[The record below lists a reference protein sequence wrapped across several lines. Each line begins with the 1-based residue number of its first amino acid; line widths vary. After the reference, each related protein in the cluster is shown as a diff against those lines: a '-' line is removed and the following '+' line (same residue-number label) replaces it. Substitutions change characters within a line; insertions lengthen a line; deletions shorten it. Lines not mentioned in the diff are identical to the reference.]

1 MIKVL
6 IVEDEE
12 IIRKGLVYTIDWMT
26 MGCMVV
32 ADAENGAEGLEKIRQ
47 YSPHVV
53 ITDIKMPRLSGIDML
68 EEAEKLNY
76 TGFKSIILTS
86 YSEFEYAKKAIQ
98 LKVFDYV
105 LKPVDEEKLKEVISK
120 VKLAIEKEKLNNSIL
135 EIAGKNTA
143 GELADLNVYINT
155 EVSKNIYVSRALQ
168 EIKENYNHKISVEA
182 IAEEMG
188 VSASY
193 LSRRF
198 KDLTSQTFLDMLN
211 KYRVQKAVE
220 FMALGLYRIYEIS
233 DMTGF
238 SDYKHFCSVFKK
250 YTNTSPTEFIKNN
263 GCIVHKKERI
273 ETYEQL

>member
-1 MIKVL
+1 MIKIL

-12 IIRKGLVYTIDWMT
+12 IIRKGLVYTIDWMS

-32 ADAENGAEGLEKIRQ
+32 ADAENGVDGLEMIKLH
-47 YSPHVV
+47 SPDVV
-53 ITDIKMPRLSGIDML
+53 LTDIKMPRMSGIDML
-68 EEAEKLNY
+68 EEAAKQDY
-76 TGFKSIILTS
+76 TDFKSIILTS

-105 LKPVDEEKLKEVISK
+105 LKPVDEEKLEDVISR
-120 VKLAIEKEKLNNSIL
+120 VKLLIEKERVNNSIL
-135 EIAGKNTA
+135 EIAGKKTT
-143 GELADLNVYINT
+143 GELVDLNVYINT
-155 EVSKNIYVSRALQ
+155 EVSKNIYVTRALQ
-168 EIKENYNHKISVEA
+168 EIRDNYSHKISVEA

-188 VSASY
+188 VSSSY

-198 KDLTSQTFLDMLN
+198 KDLTSLTFLDMLN

-220 FMALGLYRIYEIS
+220 FMQQGKYRIYEIS

-250 YTNTSPTEFIKNN
+250 YTNTSPTEFIKSN
-263 GCIVHKKERI
+263 GCIMHKKEH
-273 ETYEQL
+273 